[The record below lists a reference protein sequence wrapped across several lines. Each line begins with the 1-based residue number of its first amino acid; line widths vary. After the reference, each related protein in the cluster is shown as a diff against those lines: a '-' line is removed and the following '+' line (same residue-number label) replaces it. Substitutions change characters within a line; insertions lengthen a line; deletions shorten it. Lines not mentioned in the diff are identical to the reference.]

1 MSMMKFKYD
10 INDDYF
16 NIFNESQGIVTFRSE
31 IEKDPYKVDTYL
43 GKCVDYSKYV
53 FVLLVLTLIFNFINS
68 EWFIS
73 KIVLFAFAILCAFVV
88 ALLVVFFMSYFQQ
101 KKLLHSG
108 EICFDKNGI
117 LDTSDSGVRIGVKWD
132 LVDLVIV
139 KDKIIVLLTKSNF
152 YFHFDEEL
160 IDDVLKALN
169 KFHSDVKI
177 IDVSLNRYK
186 ADEEELVKFK
196 KIDEIKLNEVVVV
209 DDKEDMSDDEDDETV
224 DEEVVE
230 EDAGVV
236 INELEEISFEKLNPI
251 SEEVV
256 DMDKDTIKEIII
268 PPYDETE
275 ESIDDED

>member
-1 MSMMKFKYD
+1 MMKFKYD

-53 FVLLVLTLIFNFINS
+53 FVLLVFTLIFNFINS

-101 KKLLHSG
+101 KKLFHSG
-108 EICFDKNGI
+108 EISFDKNGI
-117 LDTSDSGVRIGVKWD
+117 LDNSDSGIKIGIKWD

-209 DDKEDMSDDEDDETV
+209 DDKEDIEEDEDDETV

-256 DMDKDTIKEIII
+256 EMDKDTIKEIII

>member
-1 MSMMKFKYD
+1 MMKFKYD

-101 KKLLHSG
+101 KKLFHSG
-108 EICFDKNGI
+108 EISFDKNGI
-117 LDTSDSGVRIGVKWD
+117 LDNSDSGIKIGIKWD

-209 DDKEDMSDDEDDETV
+209 DDKEDIEEDEDDETV

-268 PPYDETE
+268 PPYVETE

>member
-1 MSMMKFKYD
+1 MMKFRYD

-43 GKCVDYSKYV
+43 GKCVDYSKIV

-73 KIVLFAFAILCAFVV
+73 KIILFAFAILCAFVV

-101 KKLLHSG
+101 KKLFHSG
-108 EICFDKNGI
+108 EISFDKNGI
-117 LDTSDSGVRIGVKWD
+117 LDNSDSGIKIGIKWD

-209 DDKEDMSDDEDDETV
+209 DDKEDLSDDEDDETV

>member
-1 MSMMKFKYD
+1 M
-10 INDDYF
+10 
-16 NIFNESQGIVTFRSE
+16 
-31 IEKDPYKVDTYL
+31 
-43 GKCVDYSKYV
+43 
-53 FVLLVLTLIFNFINS
+53 
-68 EWFIS
+68 FIS

-101 KKLLHSG
+101 KKLFHSG

-117 LDTSDSGVRIGVKWD
+117 LDNSDSGIKIGIKWD

-209 DDKEDMSDDEDDETV
+209 DDKEDIEEDEDDETV

-236 INELEEISFEKLNPI
+236 INELEDISFEKLNPI
-251 SEEVV
+251 SEEVLE
-256 DMDKDTIKEIII
+256 MDKDTIKEIII

>member
-101 KKLLHSG
+101 KKLFHSG

-117 LDTSDSGVRIGVKWD
+117 LDNSDSGIKIGIKWD

-209 DDKEDMSDDEDDETV
+209 DDKEDIEEDEDDETV

-256 DMDKDTIKEIII
+256 EMDKDTIKEIII

>member
-101 KKLLHSG
+101 KKLFHSG
-108 EICFDKNGI
+108 EISFDKNGI
-117 LDTSDSGVRIGVKWD
+117 LDNSDSGIKIGIKWD

-209 DDKEDMSDDEDDETV
+209 DDKEDIEEDEDDETV

-251 SEEVV
+251 CEEVV
-256 DMDKDTIKEIII
+256 EMDKDTIKEIII

>member
-101 KKLLHSG
+101 KKLFHSG
-108 EICFDKNGI
+108 EISFDKNGI
-117 LDTSDSGVRIGVKWD
+117 LDNSDSGIKIGIKWD

>member
-101 KKLLHSG
+101 KKLFHSG
-108 EICFDKNGI
+108 EISFDKNGI

-209 DDKEDMSDDEDDETV
+209 DDKEDIEEDEDDETV

>member
-101 KKLLHSG
+101 KKLFHSG
-108 EICFDKNGI
+108 EISFDKNGI
-117 LDTSDSGVRIGVKWD
+117 LDNSDSGIKIGIKWD

-209 DDKEDMSDDEDDETV
+209 DDKEDIEEDEDDETV

-256 DMDKDTIKEIII
+256 EMDKDTIKEIII